1 MERAVRSVRSLE
13 NIISTFSKVNVDVS
27 SDVKTF
33 MSSGLIFKAFM
44 KYIVASSIAVGYY
57 YTGAQ
62 DANSN
67 ALVAPSS
74 P

>member
-1 MERAVRSVRSLE
+1 MERAVRSVRALE

-44 KYIVASSIAVGYY
+44 KYIVASSIGVGYHFS
-57 YTGAQ
+57 GVE
-62 DANSN
+62 DNVN
-67 ALVAPSS
+67 
-74 P
+74 